1 MSEGYDPQSQNA
13 MFSRI
18 IQRLD
23 QQDRDSVIHRTEV
36 TGILTE
42 IRTETRKTNGR
53 VTVIEQWIN
62 TTKAKIALMVLLGST
77 FVSVAAWVFE
87 RVWK

>member
-1 MSEGYDPQSQNA
+1 MSEAYDPQSQNA

-23 QQDRDSVIHRTEV
+23 QQDRDSAIHRSEV

-53 VTVIEQWIN
+53 VTTIEQWIN
-62 TTKAKIALMVLLGST
+62 TTKAKVALVVLIGSI
-77 FVSVAAWVFE
+77 FVSAAAWLIE
-87 RVWK
+87 RLLK